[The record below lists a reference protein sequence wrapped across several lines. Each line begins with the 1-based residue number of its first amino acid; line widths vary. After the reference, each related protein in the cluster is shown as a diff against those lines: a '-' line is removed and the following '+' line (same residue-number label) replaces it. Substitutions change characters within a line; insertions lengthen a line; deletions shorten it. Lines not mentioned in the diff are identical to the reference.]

1 MGSVLSMI
9 LLLTPLP
16 QSPPVAAPAQTFQEF
31 VTRQG
36 DKLMEGDREFRF
48 ISFNVPNLHYIEDS
62 LPFEETNPWRIPDE
76 FEIRDALTS
85 VKQMGGTVVRIYT
98 LSVHK
103 ADDDASIPRHVLG
116 PGQFGEEA
124 MRGLDMVMKVA
135 NETGVR
141 VIIPFVDQWSW
152 FGGTAEYAAF
162 RGKKAPAFWTDAQII
177 DDFKRTIDF
186 LLNRTNFYTGVKYRD
201 DRALLAWETG
211 NELLNPSSWSREIAA
226 YIKRLDSNHLVL
238 DGLHA
243 GSKGLREEQLSDPN
257 VDIVSTHH
265 YPPANSKGEEMAGA
279 IALNRQMT
287 SGRKAY
293 LVGEFG
299 FIPAEQVR
307 RVLET
312 VIDSGTT
319 GALVWSLRFHD
330 RDGGYYWHSEPFGAG
345 LYRAYHWPGFSSGA
359 DYEETA
365 LLDLMREASY
375 RIQGAAPPEITPPSA
390 PVLLRI
396 RSVSAISWRGS
407 AGAASYDVER
417 SESEGGP
424 WQVVGMGVS
433 DAETQ
438 YRPLFSDRYASP
450 GESWFY
456 RVRARNAAGSSPP
469 SNVIGPV
476 RVESAVLVDEMRD
489 LSNVFAHTGD
499 LSLDS
504 KEARR
509 AKEDTSRIAGGG
521 GSEIVYRTTGPMQAS
536 RVYAFYPGDVT
547 DFEFQVSG
555 DGISWA
561 RVPAARRD
569 FYRGS
574 GDYNYWKP
582 TLYEVRTFPTGTLFF
597 KILFKTQAQIGRV
610 EIEHAGGQKP

>member
-1 MGSVLSMI
+1 MVSVLSMI
-9 LLLTPLP
+9 LLLTLLP
-16 QSPPVAAPAQTFQEF
+16 QPAPAQTFQEF

-48 ISFNVPNLHYIEDS
+48 ISFNVPNLHYIEDN
-62 LPFEETNPWRIPDE
+62 LPFEETSPWRIPDE

-85 VKQMGGTVVRIYT
+85 VRQMGGTVVRIYT
-98 LSVHK
+98 LSVRK

-116 PGQFGEEA
+116 PGRFNEEA

-152 FGGTAEYAAF
+152 FGGIAEYAAF
-162 RGKKAPAFWTDAQII
+162 HGRKTSAFWTDAQIM

-186 LLNRTNFYTGVKYRD
+186 LLHRTNSYTGTKYRD

-211 NELLNPSSWSREIAA
+211 NELLNPCSWSREITA

-238 DGLHA
+238 DGFHA
-243 GSKGLREEQLSDPN
+243 GSKGLKEEQLSDPN

-265 YPPANSKGEEMAGA
+265 YPPATSKGEEMPGA
-279 IALNRQMT
+279 IARNRQMT
-287 SGRKAY
+287 AGRKAY

-299 FIPAEQVR
+299 FIPAEQVG
-307 RVLET
+307 RVLDT

-330 RDGGYYWHSEPFGAG
+330 RDGGYYWHSEPLGAG
-345 LYRAYHWPGFSSGA
+345 LYKAYHWPGFSSGA

-365 LLDLMREASY
+365 LLNLVREASY
-375 RIQGAAPPEITPPSA
+375 RIQGGVSPGITPPSA
-390 PVLLRI
+390 PVLLPI

-424 WQVVGMGVS
+424 WQIVGMGVS

-456 RVRARNAAGSSPP
+456 RVRAHNAAGSSPP

-476 RVESAVLVDEMRD
+476 GVESAVLVDEMRD
-489 LSNVFAHTGD
+489 LSNIFAHTGD

-504 KEARR
+504 KEARQ
-509 AKEDTSRIAGGG
+509 AKEDVSRIVGGG
-521 GSEIVYRTTGPMQAS
+521 GSGIVYRTTGPMQGA
-536 RVYAFYPGDVT
+536 RVYAFYPADVA

-561 RVPAARRD
+561 VTPAERKD

-582 TLYEVRTFPTGTLFF
+582 TLYEVRTFPSGILFF
-597 KILFKTQAQIGRV
+597 KIVFKTQAQIGRV
-610 EIEHAGGQKP
+610 EIKHGGSQKP